1 MSTNNYTT
9 LSMPEINAFKMDG
22 LGNDFVIID
31 RRKNE
36 INLSKEQIIK
46 IGNRNNVGF
55 DQIIFIE
62 KEDKGIFPITIF
74 NPDGV
79 EIGACGNGSRCI
91 AYLISKENN
100 QRFIKLKADKKIL
113 EAEILSEKLVRINMG
128 LPEFK
133 GDKSIPI
140 KEGLN
145 PRKVSIDF
153 IEKKYGSGICV
164 NVGNPHI
171 IFFVKD
177 CEKIDIKKIG
187 PKIENHHYFP
197 ERINVTFAEV
207 SDDCKN
213 IKVNVWERGAGQT
226 KACGTAACATVVAGY
241 LNQLTEKICNV
252 HFKEGTL
259 EIVYDLGG
267 GNVYM
272 TGPVSD
278 IKEITLKI

>member
-1 MSTNNYTT
+1 MD
-9 LSMPEINAFKMDG
+9 IKAFKMDG
-22 LGNDFVIID
+22 LGNDFVIVD
-31 RRKNE
+31 RRKSQ
-36 INLSKEQIIK
+36 INLTKEQIIK
-46 IGNRNNVGF
+46 IGDRNNVGF

-62 KEDKGIFPITIF
+62 KKVKDVLPIKIY
-74 NPDGV
+74 NPDGIEV
-79 EIGACGNGSRCI
+79 GACGNGSRCI

-100 QRFIKLKADKKIL
+100 QKTIKLEAQNKIL

-133 GDKSIPI
+133 DNKSIPI
-140 KEGLN
+140 KEGLD

-153 IEKKYGSGICV
+153 IQKEYGNGICV

-177 CEKIDIKKIG
+177 CEKIDIQKIG

-207 SDDCKN
+207 ADDYEN

-241 LNQLTEKICNV
+241 LNQLTEKICKV

-259 EIVYDLGG
+259 EIIFDMGG

-272 TGPVSD
+272 TGPVSE

>member
-1 MSTNNYTT
+1 MD
-9 LSMPEINAFKMDG
+9 IKAFKMDG
-22 LGNDFVIID
+22 LGNDFVIVD
-31 RRKNE
+31 RRKSE
-36 INLSKEQIIK
+36 INLTKEQIIK
-46 IGNRNNVGF
+46 IGDRNNVGF

-62 KEDKGIFPITIF
+62 KKVKDVLPIKIYNSDGIE
-74 NPDGV
+74 V
-79 EIGACGNGSRCI
+79 GACGNGSRCI

-100 QRFIKLKADKKIL
+100 QKTIKLEAQNKIL

-133 GDKSIPI
+133 DNKSIPI
-140 KEGLN
+140 KEGLD
-145 PRKVSIDF
+145 PRKVAIDF
-153 IEKKYGSGICV
+153 IQKEYGNGICV

-177 CEKIDIKKIG
+177 CEKIDIQKIG

-207 SDDCKN
+207 ADDYEN

-241 LNQLTEKICNV
+241 LNQLTEKICKV

-259 EIVYDLGG
+259 EIIFDMGG

-272 TGPVSD
+272 TGPVSE
-278 IKEITLKI
+278 IKEITLKT

>member
-1 MSTNNYTT
+1 MTT
-9 LSMPEINAFKMDG
+9 INAYRMDG
-22 LGNDFVIID
+22 LGNDFIIID
-31 RRKNE
+31 RRRNS
-36 INLSKEQIIK
+36 ISLSKEKIIQL
-46 IGNRNNVGF
+46 GNRKVLGF

-62 KEDKGIFPITIF
+62 KEKNNSFPITIY
-74 NPDGV
+74 NSDGV

-100 QRFIKLKADKKIL
+100 QRSVKLRADKKIL

-153 IEKKYGSGICV
+153 IEKEYGSGICV

-259 EIVYDLGG
+259 EIIYDLGG

>member
-1 MSTNNYTT
+1 MD
-9 LSMPEINAFKMDG
+9 IKAFKMDG

-31 RRKNE
+31 RRKSE
-36 INLSKEQIIK
+36 INLTKEQIIK
-46 IGNRNNVGF
+46 IGDRNNVGF

-62 KEDKGIFPITIF
+62 KKVKDVLPIKIY
-74 NPDGV
+74 NPDGIEV
-79 EIGACGNGSRCI
+79 GACGNGSRCI

-100 QRFIKLKADKKIL
+100 QKTIKLEAQNKIL

-133 GDKSIPI
+133 NNKSIPI
-140 KEGLN
+140 KEGLD

-153 IEKKYGSGICV
+153 IQKEYGNGICV

-177 CEKIDIKKIG
+177 CEKIDIQKIG

-207 SDDCKN
+207 ADDYEN

-241 LNQLTEKICNV
+241 LNQLTEKICKV

-259 EIVYDLGG
+259 EIIFDMGG

-272 TGPVSD
+272 TGPVSE

>member
-1 MSTNNYTT
+1 MD
-9 LSMPEINAFKMDG
+9 IKAFKMDG
-22 LGNDFVIID
+22 LGNDFVIVD
-31 RRKNE
+31 RRKSE
-36 INLSKEQIIK
+36 INLTKEQIIK
-46 IGNRNNVGF
+46 IGDRNNVGF

-62 KEDKGIFPITIF
+62 KKVKDVLPIKIY
-74 NPDGV
+74 NPDGIEV
-79 EIGACGNGSRCI
+79 GACGNGSRCI

-100 QRFIKLKADKKIL
+100 QKTIKLEAQNKIL

-133 GDKSIPI
+133 DNKSIPI
-140 KEGLN
+140 KEGLD

-153 IEKKYGSGICV
+153 IQKEYGNGICV

-177 CEKIDIKKIG
+177 CEKIDIQKIG

-207 SDDCKN
+207 ADDYEN

-241 LNQLTEKICNV
+241 LNQLTEKICKV

-259 EIVYDLGG
+259 EIIFDMGG

-272 TGPVSD
+272 TGPVSE

>member
-1 MSTNNYTT
+1 
-9 LSMPEINAFKMDG
+9 MPEINAFKMDG

-62 KEDKGIFPITIF
+62 KEDKGIFPITIY
-74 NPDGV
+74 NSDGV

-100 QRFIKLKADKKIL
+100 QKSVKLKADKKIL
-113 EAEILSEKLVRINMG
+113 EAEILSEKLVKINMG

-145 PRKVSIDF
+145 PGKVSIDF
-153 IEKKYGSGICV
+153 IEKEYGSGICV

-241 LNQLTEKICNV
+241 LKQLTEKICNV

-259 EIVYDLGG
+259 EIVYDLVS

>member
-1 MSTNNYTT
+1 
-9 LSMPEINAFKMDG
+9 MPEINAFKMDG

-36 INLSKEQIIK
+36 INLSKEQIIE
-46 IGNRNNVGF
+46 IGNRSNVGF
-55 DQIIFIE
+55 DQIIFID
-62 KEDKGIFPITIF
+62 KEDKGIFPITIY
-74 NPDGV
+74 NSDGV

-100 QRFIKLKADKKIL
+100 QRSVKLRADKKIL

-153 IEKKYGSGICV
+153 IEKEYGSGICV

-177 CEKIDIKKIG
+177 CEKVDIKKIG

-241 LNQLTEKICNV
+241 LKQLTEKICNV

-272 TGPVSD
+272 TGSVSD

>member
-1 MSTNNYTT
+1 M
-9 LSMPEINAFKMDG
+9 EFKAFKMDG

-31 RRKNE
+31 RRE
-36 INLSKEQIIK
+36 DDVNLSKEQIIK

-62 KEDKGIFPITIF
+62 KKINDVFPITIY
-74 NPDGV
+74 NPDGIEV
-79 EIGACGNGSRCI
+79 GACGNGSRCI

-100 QRFIKLKADKKIL
+100 QKKIKLEADKRIL
-113 EAEILSEKLVRINMG
+113 EAEILSEKMVKINMG
-128 LPEFK
+128 FTKFK
-133 GDKSIPI
+133 GWKDIPLI
-140 KEGLN
+140 EGLD

-153 IEKKYGSGICV
+153 LEKEYGLGYCV

-171 IFFVKD
+171 VFFVKD
-177 CEKIDIKKIG
+177 CEKVDIEKIG

-207 SDDCKN
+207 ADDFKN
-213 IKVNVWERGAGQT
+213 IKVNVWERGAGKT
-226 KACGTAACATVVAGY
+226 KACGTAACATVVVGY
-241 LNQLTEKICNV
+241 LNGLTERICNV
-252 HFKEGTL
+252 HFKEGAL
-259 EIVYDLGG
+259 EIFSDMGDCH
-267 GNVYM
+267 VYM

>member
-1 MSTNNYTT
+1 MELKAY
-9 LSMPEINAFKMDG
+9 KMDG

-31 RRKNE
+31 RRKDDV
-36 INLSKEQIIK
+36 NLSKEEIIK
-46 IGNRNNVGF
+46 IGNRNNIGF

-62 KEDKGIFPITIF
+62 KDIKGAFPITIY
-74 NPDGV
+74 NPDGIEV
-79 EIGACGNGSRCI
+79 GACGNGSRCI

-113 EAEILSEKLVRINMG
+113 EAEILSEKNVKINMG
-128 LPEFK
+128 FPEFNDWEK
-133 GDKSIPI
+133 IPL
-140 KEGLN
+140 KNEKLN
-145 PRKVSIDF
+145 PKILELDF
-153 IEKKYGSGICV
+153 LQKEYGTGFCI

-171 IFFVKD
+171 IFFVED
-177 CEKIDIKKIG
+177 CSKINIKSIG

-197 ERINVTFAEV
+197 ERVNVTFAQII
-207 SDDCKN
+207 DDKN

-241 LNQLTEKICNV
+241 LKELTNNNCNIN
-252 HFKEGTL
+252 FKEGKL
-259 EIVYDLGG
+259 NIDYDRSDGQI
-267 GNVYM
+267 YM

>member
-1 MSTNNYTT
+1 MD
-9 LSMPEINAFKMDG
+9 IKAFKMDG

-46 IGNRNNVGF
+46 IGDRNNVGF

-62 KEDKGIFPITIF
+62 KEVKDVFPIKIY
-74 NPDGV
+74 NPDGIEV
-79 EIGACGNGSRCI
+79 GACGNGSRCI

-100 QRFIKLKADKKIL
+100 QKTVKLEAEKKIL

-128 LPEFK
+128 LPEFED
-133 GDKSIPI
+133 DKSIPI
-140 KEGLN
+140 KEGLD

-153 IEKKYGSGICV
+153 MKKEYGNGICV

-171 IFFVKD
+171 VFFVKD
-177 CEKIDIKKIG
+177 CEKIDIQKIG

-207 SDDCKN
+207 ADDYEN

-241 LNQLTEKICNV
+241 LNQLTEKICKV

-259 EIVYDLGG
+259 EIIFDMGG

-272 TGPVSD
+272 TGPVSE

>member
-1 MSTNNYTT
+1 MN
-9 LSMPEINAFKMDG
+9 IKAFKMDG

-31 RRKNE
+31 RRKSE
-36 INLSKEQIIK
+36 INLTKEQIIK
-46 IGNRNNVGF
+46 IGDRNNVGF

-62 KEDKGIFPITIF
+62 KKVEDVFPIKIY
-74 NPDGV
+74 NPDGIEV
-79 EIGACGNGSRCI
+79 SACGNGSRCI

-100 QRFIKLKADKKIL
+100 QKTVKLEAEKKIL

-128 LPEFK
+128 FPKFK
-133 GDKSIPI
+133 EDKSIPI
-140 KEGLN
+140 KEGLD

-153 IEKKYGSGICV
+153 IKKEYGNGICV

-171 IFFVKD
+171 VYFVKD
-177 CEKIDIKKIG
+177 CEKIDIQKIG

-207 SDDCKN
+207 ADDCEN

-241 LNQLTEKICNV
+241 LNQLTEKICKV
-252 HFKEGTL
+252 HFKEGALDITFD
-259 EIVYDLGG
+259 IGG

-278 IKEITLKI
+278 IKEIKLKI